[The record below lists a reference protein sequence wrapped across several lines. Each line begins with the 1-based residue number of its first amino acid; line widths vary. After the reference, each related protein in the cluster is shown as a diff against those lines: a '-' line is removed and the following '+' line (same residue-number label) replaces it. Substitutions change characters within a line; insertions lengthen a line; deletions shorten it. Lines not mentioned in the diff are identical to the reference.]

1 MTESG
6 EISLIAPL
14 TASLRRWRLV
24 IFGPLLTGVLAVVLG
39 LINRNYVSESMFM
52 PETPSGS
59 NAQLIG
65 LAAQFGI
72 NLGGPET
79 ALSVDFYRTLIQSR
93 ELLEAAVRTEYN
105 FVTSGEPPDSM
116 HADLLD
122 IYEVPEKRSMKER
135 VFRAQRIL
143 RSKVDVSI
151 NRPAGLVTVRV
162 TARWP
167 ELAEQINR
175 RLLDMVNKFNVE
187 TLNSSAAARRDF
199 AMRRLRDAE
208 EGLAAAEEAERLFLE
223 VNRRYQDSPE
233 LVFANRRL
241 QREVNLRDELLR
253 TLARSYEQARVD
265 AIRDLPVITVVGS
278 PEGSARVARR
288 LRRSATFGIVVGL
301 IFVIG
306 IVVMSEFVEAER
318 RNRPEAYATF
328 RRLWEETIGRLR
340 IRRSR

>member
-24 IFGPLLTGVLAVVLG
+24 IFGPLLTGILAVGLG

-52 PETPSGS
+52 PETPSGP

-79 ALSVDFYRTLIQSR
+79 ALSVDFYRTLIQRR
-93 ELLEAAVRTEYN
+93 ELLEAAGQTEYS
-105 FVTSGEPPDSM
+105 FVTNDEPPDSI
-116 HADLLD
+116 HADLLES
-122 IYEVPEKRSMKER
+122 YEIPEGSPKER
-135 VFRAQRIL
+135 LSRAKKL
-143 RSKVDVSI
+143 LGSKVGVSI
-151 NRPAGLVTVRV
+151 DRPAAVVTVRV

-175 RLLDMVNKFNVE
+175 RLLDMVNEFNVE

-199 AMRRLRDAE
+199 TMLRLEEAE
-208 EGLAAAEEAERLFLE
+208 EGLAAAEEAERRFLE

>member
-52 PETPSGS
+52 PETPSGP

-79 ALSVDFYRTLIQSR
+79 ALSVDFYRTLIRSR

-116 HADLLD
+116 HADLLE
-122 IYEVPEKRSMKER
+122 IYEVPEKSMKER
-135 VFRAQRIL
+135 LFQARRIL
-143 RSKVDVSI
+143 ESKVDVSI

-175 RLLDMVNKFNVE
+175 RLLDMVNEFNVE

-199 AMRRLRDAE
+199 TMLRLEEAE
-208 EGLAAAEEAERLFLE
+208 EGLAAAEEAERRFLE

-265 AIRDLPVITVVGS
+265 AIRDVPVITVVGS